1 VYQAF
6 IDPDALVAWLP
17 PHGMNARAEHYEPR
31 PGGTYRIVLSYQS
44 AHHSTLGKTSDDS
57 DVVRGRF
64 IELVPNER
72 IVQLVEFE
80 SEDPAFAG
88 EMKMTWTLTAVP
100 TGTEVSI
107 RCENVPEGIRPEDHE
122 AGFRSTL
129 ENLTAFTEGERMTMT
144 EWLLAELDSEAA
156 RTRRVLAEVPEGKR
170 EWKPHDR
177 SMAFGYLTD
186 LVANILSW
194 VGLAITLDEL
204 DVAPKSGPSYRPTPV
219 QTSAE
224 AMAAL
229 DKAVAQARE
238 ALQNTDD
245 AHLATSWR
253 LLAGGRVVME
263 QRRHEVIRDT
273 FLHSSHHR
281 GQMTVY
287 LRMLEARVPSV
298 YGPSADDQQF
308 R

>member
-1 VYQAF
+1 V
-6 IDPDALVAWLP
+6 
-17 PHGMNARAEHYEPR
+17 
-31 PGGTYRIVLSYQS
+31 
-44 AHHSTLGKTSDDS
+44 
-57 DVVRGRF
+57 
-64 IELVPNER
+64 
-72 IVQLVEFE
+72 
-80 SEDPAFAG
+80 
-88 EMKMTWTLTAVP
+88 
-100 TGTEVSI
+100 
-107 RCENVPEGIRPEDHE
+107 
-122 AGFRSTL
+122 
-129 ENLTAFTEGERMTMT
+129 TMT
-144 EWLLAELDSEAA
+144 EWFLAELDSEAVK
-156 RTRRVLAEVPEGKR
+156 THRVLAEMPEGKR

-204 DVAPKSGPSYRPTPV
+204 DVAPKSGPSYRPMPV
-219 QTSAE
+219 QTSVE
-224 AMAAL
+224 AITAL

-238 ALQNTDD
+238 ALQKTDD
-245 AHLATSWR
+245 AHLATPWR

-263 QRRHEVIRDT
+263 QRRHDVIRDT

-287 LRMLEARVPSV
+287 LRLLGARVPSV